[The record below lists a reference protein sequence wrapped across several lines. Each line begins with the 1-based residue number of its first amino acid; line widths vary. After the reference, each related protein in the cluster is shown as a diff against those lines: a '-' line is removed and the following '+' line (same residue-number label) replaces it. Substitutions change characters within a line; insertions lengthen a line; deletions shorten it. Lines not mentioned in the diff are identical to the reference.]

1 MGMRLFSICAHFGEG
16 NAVMWKAE
24 TGIVEIPDE
33 VRKGL
38 RKQTYV
44 SNRAEVIR
52 QMLYT
57 QVEWPGNTEIL
68 LANMPP
74 STASEVFPFFEN
86 MSSLLGC
93 IIATQPS

>member
-1 MGMRLFSICAHFGEG
+1 MRLFSICAHFGEG

-24 TGIVEIPDE
+24 TGIAEIPDE

-38 RKQTYV
+38 RKQAYV

-57 QVEWPGNTEIL
+57 QVEWPENTEIL
-68 LANMPP
+68 RLICHHPRPVRFFP
-74 STASEVFPFFEN
+74 SLTIRRD
-86 MSSLLGC
+86 C
-93 IIATQPS
+93 